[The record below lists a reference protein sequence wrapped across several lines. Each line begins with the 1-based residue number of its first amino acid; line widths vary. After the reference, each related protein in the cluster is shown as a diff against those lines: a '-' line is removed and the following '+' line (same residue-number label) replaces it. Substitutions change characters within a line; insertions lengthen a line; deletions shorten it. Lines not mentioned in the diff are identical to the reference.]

1 MKIVIAPDSFKGGM
15 TAKQAADAIELG
27 VKRIFPD
34 ADYEK
39 IPMAD
44 GGEGTVQALVDAT
57 RGQLVTKQVTGPLGN
72 PVNATFG
79 LLGDR
84 QTAVIE
90 MAAAS
95 GLETVSKEELNPLL
109 ATTFGTGEL
118 ILAALDNHVKHI
130 ILGIGGSATVD
141 GGAGMA
147 QALGVRLLDAS
158 GRQLHPGGGDLG
170 RLAQIDISGIDQRLA
185 TVSVVVASDVTN
197 PLTGA
202 NGTAAVFGPQKG
214 ATPAMVS
221 TLDANLR
228 HFATK
233 IYSALGLDVD
243 QRPGA
248 GAAGGLG
255 AGLMAFTGADLQPGI
270 AIMIKYTHLRERAEK
285 ADLVFTGEGQVDFQT
300 QFGKTPFGVATA
312 TKAVAPYA
320 PVIVLTGNVGKGSDV
335 LFNLGIDAI
344 FAIEQGV
351 SSLSDAIKNGPANLV
366 ATAEQVARI
375 IQQTSKYIDKV

>member
-15 TAKQAADAIELG
+15 TAKEAADAIESGL
-27 VKRIFPD
+27 KRIFPD
-34 ADYEK
+34 ADYVK

-57 RGQLVTKQVTGPLGN
+57 DGQLVTKRVTGPLGD

-79 LLGDR
+79 LLGDH

-95 GLETVSKEELNPLL
+95 GLETIPKEKLNPLL
-109 ATTFGTGEL
+109 TTTFGTGEL

-158 GRQLHPGGGDLG
+158 GMPLHPGGGDLS
-170 RLAQIDISGIDQRLA
+170 RLAQIDTSGIDKRLA
-185 TVSVVVASDVTN
+185 AVSVVVASDVTN

-202 NGTAAVFGPQKG
+202 NGAATVFGPQKG
-214 ATPAMVS
+214 ATPVMVS
-221 TLDANLR
+221 ELDANLG
-228 HFATK
+228 HLATM
-233 IYSALGLDVD
+233 IHSVLDLDVD

-255 AGLMAFTGADLQPGI
+255 AGLMAFAGADLQPGI
-270 AIMIKYTHLRERAEK
+270 AIMIKYTHLQERAK
-285 ADLVFTGEGQVDFQT
+285 NADLVFTGEGQVDFQT

-312 TKAVAPYA
+312 TKAVAPHA
-320 PVIVLTGNVGKGSDV
+320 PVIVLTGNVGKGSNV
-335 LFNLGIDAI
+335 LFGLGIDAI

-351 SSLSDAIKNGPANLV
+351 TSLSDALKKGPANLT
-366 ATAEQVARI
+366 ATAEQVARV
-375 IQQTSKYIDKV
+375 IQQTSK